1 MSKAADLANLIGNI
15 NAGGG
20 GVGRN
25 LIINGMFNVFQR
37 ATSVNGGSISSF
49 VRLADRFWLYG
60 PSTSSGSIGQSTD
73 VPSGERFVYSLYN
86 NTDASV
92 NIGSNVELLKTG
104 SDAPFVNGKE
114 YTLSFYVKGNAS
126 TGNAVTFTSRDDA
139 GGTGSVSRA
148 TVPTFD
154 ITSSWNRVSMTFTL
168 TGTVG
173 GSNKCMQF
181 EFGLPVG
188 AYVTGFQ
195 LEVGQNATEFE
206 HEPFATTLL
215 KCQRYFHA
223 VSGAGHPFPIDS
235 AYARYITH
243 SQDSNGTK
251 WYYEYPVEMRA
262 IPTLELNNISSST
275 VQHYNYNASASYNM
289 TGTSLAESGTRHAHI
304 SFTFAS
310 GISTGNTVSWRWLNN
325 PNASWN
331 FKAEI

>member
-1 MSKAADLANLIGNI
+1 MSKAAELANLIGNI

-188 AYVTGFQ
+188 AYVTGLQ
-195 LEVGQNATEFE
+195 LEVGQNPTTFE
-206 HEPFATTLL
+206 HEPFERTFS
-215 KCQRYFHA
+215 KCQRYFQSLDFN
-223 VSGAGHPFPIDS
+223 VQGYPSSSG
-235 AYARYITH
+235 YAHCQI
-243 SQDSNGTK
+243 N
-251 WYYEYPVEMRA
+251 YPVQMRA
-262 IPTLELNNISSST
+262 TPSISIT
-275 VQHYNYNASASYNM
+275 DGAKG
-289 TGTSLAESGTRHAHI
+289 GTTSGTTTAYNI
-304 SFTFAS
+304 T
-310 GISTGNTVSWRWLNN
+310 STGCRIENQTSGNGARMYNLGGTFT
-325 PNASWN
+325 ASI
-331 FKAEI
+331 EL

>member
-1 MSKAADLANLIGNI
+1 MTKCAELANLIGNI

-25 LIINGMFNVFQR
+25 FIINGMFNVFQR
-37 ATSVNGGSISSF
+37 STSVNGGSISSF

-126 TGNAVTFTSRDDA
+126 TGNGITFTSRDDA
-139 GGTGSVSRA
+139 GGTGSVTRA
-148 TVPTFD
+148 TVPSFD

-195 LEVGQNATEFE
+195 LEVGQNPTSFE
-206 HEPFATTLL
+206 HEKFSQTLE
-215 KCQRYFHA
+215 KCQRYFE
-223 VSGAGHPFPIDS
+223 
-235 AYARYITH
+235 
-243 SQDSNGTK
+243 K
-251 WYYEYPVEMRA
+251 E
-262 IPTLELNNISSST
+262 IPTWGTSRSGDNVIHSSGYFKVKKRASPTMSLVNDFYSSSPAIQQ
-275 VQHYNYNASASYNM
+275 VNVNYYVTYDA
-289 TGTSLAESGTRHAHI
+289 
-304 SFTFAS
+304 
-310 GISTGNTVSWRWLNN
+310 NN
-325 PNASWN
+325 PSSSLNATYDAD
-331 FKAEI
+331 AEL